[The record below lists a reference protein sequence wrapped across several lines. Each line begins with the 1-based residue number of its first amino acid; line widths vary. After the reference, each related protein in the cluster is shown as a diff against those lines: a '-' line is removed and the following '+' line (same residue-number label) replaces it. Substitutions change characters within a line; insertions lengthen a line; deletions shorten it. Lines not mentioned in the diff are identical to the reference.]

1 MSIPY
6 PDNDE
11 GDPDRVRPGWEPDP
25 DRDGY
30 ERWWTPDGFVG
41 APHREPQP
49 FSALS
54 PDSARSMRPG
64 PNRDARLARVGIVA
78 TLLGFIGQVVAAS
91 GLVMIPGVN
100 ANGVLLGA
108 LSLAAVLAAA
118 TVVFAARGLR
128 RASALGGRA
137 ISTLALGAGIVF
149 GLAPV
154 LLLVAI
160 GVGGGL

>member
-1 MSIPY
+1 
-6 PDNDE
+6 
-11 GDPDRVRPGWEPDP
+11 
-25 DRDGY
+25 
-30 ERWWTPDGFVG
+30 
-41 APHREPQP
+41 
-49 FSALS
+49 
-54 PDSARSMRPG
+54 MRPG

>member
-6 PDNDE
+6 PDDDE
-11 GDPDRVRPGWEPDP
+11 GDPDRVRAGWEPDP
-25 DRDGY
+25 GREGY
-30 ERWWTPDGFVG
+30 ERWWTPAGFVG

-54 PDSARSMRPG
+54 PDAARAMRPG
-64 PNRDARLARVGIVA
+64 PNRDARLARLGILA
-78 TLLGFIGQVVAAS
+78 TLLGFGAQVVAAS

-100 ANGVLLGA
+100 ASGVLLGG
-108 LSLAAVLAAA
+108 LSLAAVLAAV

-137 ISTLALGAGIVF
+137 ISTLALGTGIVF

-154 LLLVAI
+154 LLLIAI